1 MKWQISTQVILRRG
15 GGGGGGGYEQE
26 LLYFESHQAIKWRF
40 AGGPMLAR
48 L

>member
-1 MKWQISTQVILRRG
+1 MKWQISTQANLRR
-15 GGGGGGGYEQE
+15 GGGGYEQE

>member
-1 MKWQISTQVILRRG
+1 MANINSSNSASW

>member
-1 MKWQISTQVILRRG
+1 MKWQISTQVILRR
-15 GGGGGGGYEQE
+15 GGGGGYEQE